1 MNNVKRC
8 KWCNLKNKLYI
19 GMIIFIIVF
28 TLLSSYAQNET
39 LWQKK
44 DLEASEQSSLHVNK
58 KFTP

>member
-1 MNNVKRC
+1 MKEL
-8 KWCNLKNKLYI
+8 LKNKLYI

-28 TLLSSYAQNET
+28 TFLSSYAQNET

-58 KFTP
+58 KFTS